1 MDIENVGKNLKMLRE
16 QKNLTQEEVGKYLG
30 IGRDAIVRI
39 EKGVRKITIEELNGY
54 SKLFS
59 VDMDTILNNKT
70 VENNVKGIILAGG
83 TGTRLYPLT
92 ISTSKQLLPVY
103 DKPMIYYSL
112 SVLMQAKIKDILIIT
127 TKEDQNKFKELLK
140 DGSDFGINITYEVQ
154 EKPNGLAEAFIIGE
168 KFIKDD
174 PCAMIL
180 GDNIYYGSGLE
191 KELNKAIENASR
203 GYASIFGYKVKD
215 AKRFGIMELDNFN
228 NVLSVEEKPEN
239 PKSEY
244 AITGLY
250 FYPKGV
256 SKLAKTIKPSDR
268 NELEITTLNDIY
280 LKENKLKANI
290 LNEGYTWFDTGTF
303 DSLLDASNMIKS
315 IEKNK
320 DIVICCPEVI
330 AYNNNWINIEKLV
343 ERAKI
348 QSKNSY
354 GEYLIKF
361 AEKELENEKNRDRI
375 KRLLYPRTK

>member
-1 MDIENVGKNLKMLRE
+1 MDIENVGKNLKLLRE
-16 QKNLTQEEVGKYLG
+16 QRNLTQEEVGKYLG
-30 IGRDAIVRI
+30 VGRDAIVRI
-39 EKGVRKITIEELNGY
+39 EKGIRKITIEELNGY
-54 SKLFS
+54 SKLFN
-59 VDMDTILNNKT
+59 VDMDTILNNNT

-83 TGTRLYPLT
+83 TGSRLYPIT
-92 ISTSKQLLPVY
+92 IANSKQLLPVY
-103 DKPMIYYSL
+103 DKPMIYYPL
-112 SVLMQAKIKDILIIT
+112 SVLMQAGIKDILIIT
-127 TKEDQNKFKELLK
+127 TKENQSEFKRLLK
-140 DGSDFGINITYEVQ
+140 DGSDFGINIEYKIQ
-154 EKPNGLAEAFIIGE
+154 EKPNGLAEAFILGEEFIG
-168 KFIKDD
+168 DN

-191 KELNKAIENASR
+191 KELKKAIENASK

-215 AKRFGIMELDNFN
+215 PERFGIMELDSFN
-228 NVLSVEEKPEN
+228 NVLSVEEKPLK
-239 PKSEY
+239 PKSDY

-250 FYPKGV
+250 FYPSGV

-303 DSLLDASNMIKS
+303 DSLLDASNMIRS

-330 AYNNNWINIEKLV
+330 AYNNEWINIEELI
-343 ERAKI
+343 ERAKL
-348 QSKNSY
+348 QKNNSY

-361 AEKELENEKNRDRI
+361 IEKEIENEKDSDRI
-375 KRLLYPRTK
+375 KRLLYTRAR